1 MALPQYVGRS
11 SLFLIIGM
19 EIGVKIIYYILLF
32 FIRIGD
38 GVLFVISAF
47 FHLLNTLRA
56 LITSTFQKI
65 KTSLKKM
72 GQTTRSIPSHVSL
85 SLPHLRLF
93 HKQKKRGRPKSTRPL
108 PYRISLFSKLR
119 YFTYG
124 LVFSLLFIFLP
135 LLFYSFLQS
144 LPHPSALTQRQI
156 PQTTKIYDRNGIL
169 LHQIYSQQNRTI
181 IPLSEIPESLKQAT
195 IAIEDKHFYIHPGFD
210 VTAIFRA
217 LRENMSGRSFQ
228 GASTITQQLIR
239 SSLLTNEVT
248 LTRKIKEAFLA
259 AWAERLY
266 SKDEILEMY
275 FNQIPYGG
283 TAWGVQAA
291 SELYFGKDVSELTL
305 SESAFLAGITSA
317 PTTYSPF
324 GVHKDLWKVRQR
336 EVLEQM
342 VELDYISKEQ
352 AQDALSETLAFQEQ
366 PIPYK
371 APHFVEYV
379 KDVLAK
385 EYGLAMVERGGLI
398 VRTSLDLSVQD
409 VAQQIVTEEVTQD
422 SYLNLHNG
430 AALVT
435 DPKNGD
441 ILAMVGSKDFQEEG
455 YGKVNITTSLQQP
468 GSSIKVV
475 TYATALSNGFTAATV
490 LEDSPVTYTNPGA
503 PSYSPV
509 NYNGGYMGK
518 VPLRIAVANSLN
530 IPAVKTLHTVG
541 IDKMVQ
547 AGKNMGISSWGDPS
561 EYGLSITLGAAEV
574 TMIDMATVYGTLANL
589 GKRVD
594 LNPILEVK
602 DYKNNVYEQKSE
614 TPPTRQVLSSGVAF
628 ILSDILADNQARSR
642 AFGTNS
648 PLNIPNH
655 TVSVKTGTTDDKR
668 DNWTIGYTDRYVVT
682 VWVGNNDNS
691 PMSPTLASGITG
703 AAPIWNKI
711 MVSLL
716 KNDPANPRVVP
727 EDIVTKQCSG
737 KTEYFLRG
745 TEGNVSCSTFRPL
758 TVNTNSQNF
767 ESEPTPSGTI
777 DGEPQTESVDSQSQ
791 RENRLRQ
798 NELRLPPRLV
808 Q

>member
-1 MALPQYVGRS
+1 M
-11 SLFLIIGM
+11 SLFHLISMNIGA
-19 EIGVKIIYYILLF
+19 KAIYYILLF

-38 GVLFVISAF
+38 GVLFVLSIF
-47 FHLLNTLRA
+47 PRFLNTLVT
-56 LITSTFQKI
+56 LIDKGSKI
-65 KTSLKKM
+65 LSYTVSHISGTLFSLLKK
-72 GQTTRSIPSHVSL
+72 GTFRFSL
-85 SLPHLRLF
+85 SQLF
-93 HKQKKRGRPKSTRPL
+93 AKHRGRGRPKIKKTYPVSV
-108 PYRISLFSKLR
+108 FSKFR

-144 LPHPSALTQRQI
+144 LPHPSTLTQRQI
-156 PQTTKIYDRNGIL
+156 PQTTKIYDRNGVL
-169 LHQIYSQQNRTI
+169 LHQIYSQQNRTM
-181 IPLSEIPESLKQAT
+181 IPLSEIPQSLKDAT
-195 IAIEDKHFYIHPGFD
+195 IAIEDKHFYMHPGFD
-210 VTAIFRA
+210 VIAIFRA
-217 LRENMSGRSFQ
+217 LRENISGNSFQ

-248 LTRKIKEAFLA
+248 LSRKVKEAFLA

-266 SKDEILEMY
+266 TKDEILEMY

-291 SELYFGKDVSELTL
+291 SELYFGKNVSELSL

-324 GVHKDLWKVRQR
+324 GVNKDLWKLRQK
-336 EVLEQM
+336 EVLKQM
-342 VELDYISKEQ
+342 VEQDYITQEEANNASSQ
-352 AQDALSETLAFQEQ
+352 TLAFRDQ
-366 PIPYK
+366 PAPYR

-398 VRTSLDLSVQD
+398 VRTSIDLSIQD
-409 VAQQIVTEEVTQD
+409 MAQKIVSEQVTQE
-422 SYLNLHNG
+422 SHLNLTNG

-435 DPKNGD
+435 DPQNGD

-455 YGKVNITTSLQQP
+455 YGNVNITTSLQQP

-475 TYATALSNGFTAATV
+475 TYAAALSNGFTAATI
-490 LEDSPVTYTNPGA
+490 LEDTPVTYTSPGA

-509 NYNGGYMGK
+509 NYNGGYMGR
-518 VPLRIAVANSLN
+518 VPLRVAVANSLN
-530 IPAVKTLHTVG
+530 IPAVKTLNSIG
-541 IDKMVQ
+541 IEKMVT
-547 AGKNMGISSWGDPS
+547 AGKHMGISSWGDPS
-561 EYGLSITLGAAEV
+561 RYGLSITLGAAEV
-574 TMIDMATVYGTLANL
+574 TMLDMATVYGTLANQ

-594 LNPILEVK
+594 LDPILEVK
-602 DYKNNVYEQKSE
+602 DYKNTIYDQKDEHPSFQ
-614 TPPTRQVLSSGVAF
+614 QVLSSGVAF
-628 ILSDILADNQARSR
+628 ILSDILSDNQARSR

-648 PLNIPNH
+648 PLSIPNH

-668 DNWTIGYTDRYVVT
+668 DNWTIGYTDKFVVT

-711 MVSLL
+711 ISTLL
-716 KNDPANPRVVP
+716 QNDPESQRIVP

-745 TEGNVSCSTFRPL
+745 TEGNTSCTTFRPL
-758 TVNTNSQNF
+758 TVNTNETTSQNF
-767 ESEPTPSGTI
+767 EIQPTTPS
-777 DGEPQTESVDSQSQ
+777 DRRSEANQTESSDRSSQ
-791 RENRLRQ
+791 REIPLRQ
-798 NELRLPPRLV
+798 TELRQPQTLS